1 MTFGKEFWI
10 SFVTLV
16 IAGLLLGFV
25 SYDEQTPM
33 RKGFAEFPL
42 LIEQWQGRELGI
54 EANILQALKVD
65 DYMMR
70 RYRNDQDFSVA
81 LYAGYYK
88 SMRQGATYHSPKNC
102 LPGSGWYFV
111 KTGKT
116 QLDVASFPGGGV
128 EINKFVIQKGLQ
140 KQFVFYWYQDRG
152 RVITSEYWAKIYM
165 VWDAISKRRTD
176 GAFVRLTVPFT
187 DDNATKAFEQAKA
200 FTERIFPLLD
210 EYLPG

>member
-1 MTFGKEFWI
+1 MTFCKELWI
-10 SFVTLV
+10 SFVVLV
-16 IAGLLLGFV
+16 AASLLLGFM
-25 SYDEQTPM
+25 SYGEQTPM
-33 RKGFAEFPL
+33 RKAFADFPL
-42 LIEQWQGRELGI
+42 YIEQWEGRELGI
-54 EANILQALKVD
+54 EANILQVLKVD

-70 RYRNDQDFSVA
+70 QYYNGQALRVA

-102 LPGSGWYFV
+102 LPGSGWYV
-111 KTGKT
+111 IKADKT
-116 QLDVASFPGGGV
+116 QLNIATQPGRAV

-140 KQFVFYWYQDRG
+140 KQLVLYWYQDRG

-165 VWDAISKRRTD
+165 VWDAIFKRRTD

-187 DDNATKAFEQAKA
+187 DDSESMAFEQAAA
-200 FTERIFPLLD
+200 FTARIFPLLA

>member
-1 MTFGKEFWI
+1 MNFGKEFWI
-10 SFVTLV
+10 SFATLV
-16 IAGLLLGFV
+16 TASLLFGFM
-25 SYDEQTPM
+25 SHDEQIPL

-42 LIEQWQGRELGI
+42 HIEQWQGRELGI

-70 RYRNDQDFSVA
+70 HYRSDDALSMA

-111 KTGKT
+111 KTDKT
-116 QLDVASFPGGGV
+116 QLNASPSGGTV

-140 KQFVFYWYQDRG
+140 KQLVLYWYQDRG

-176 GAFVRLTVPFT
+176 GAFVRLTVPFKE
-187 DDNATKAFEQAKA
+187 DNESKAFEQAKA
-200 FTERIFPLLD
+200 FTERIFPLLED
-210 EYLPG
+210 YLPG